1 MGCLVG
7 RSNIPECYTRDLE
20 LIDVIEEMATDLF
33 TGCLIS
39 EYDVTFAPKK
49 ERWYRKYVDMK
60 WSR

>member
-1 MGCLVG
+1 
-7 RSNIPECYTRDLE
+7 
-20 LIDVIEEMATDLF
+20 MATDLF

-39 EYDVTFAPKK
+39 EYDVTFTPKK